1 MIYDYSQLYD
11 ILALFL
17 SLLIN
22 LYCNSIVWWHSE
34 SSLIFAHHLNV
45 SLCDLLTI
53 CIQRQFN
60 VEWFC
65 NKLSISSKIGRILT
79 GKSPFS
85 IISVKLFS
93 MKSRLFITQRIGELH
108 HNDGLLAWFLL
119 ILTQFMKKLDTFRSK
134 NKLCNFLKCCTPHY
148 KSDTS
153 IESNNS
159 TLVSLIKKS
168 DVKARESRVVIWCSF
183 SFFPQCTIDNQL
195 KVL

>member
-1 MIYDYSQLYD
+1 MIYDDSQLYD

-17 SLLIN
+17 SLLMN

-65 NKLSISSKIGRILT
+65 NKLSISSKIGRILI

-93 MKSRLFITQRIGELH
+93 MKSCLFITQRRGELH

-119 ILTQFMKKLDTFRSK
+119 IQHSHTIYDKIR
-134 NKLCNFLKCCTPHY
+134 H
-148 KSDTS
+148 
-153 IESNNS
+153 
-159 TLVSLIKKS
+159 
-168 DVKARESRVVIWCSF
+168 
-183 SFFPQCTIDNQL
+183 FPFQ
-195 KVL
+195 K